1 MHLWS
6 AAAKQVNKGRVE
18 GQDRMS
24 HTNEVIVT
32 VLDGVSARA
41 NVRTV
46 NACEKMKLML
56 YSGQYPLL
64 VLTNNTL
71 TSLPSLNRT
80 TCLLTFHL
88 FAFQSGLNQRSS
100 IYFVTAACP

>member
-1 MHLWS
+1 
-6 AAAKQVNKGRVE
+6 
-18 GQDRMS
+18 MS
-24 HTNEVIVT
+24 HMNEVIVT
-32 VLDGVSARA
+32 VLDSVSARA
-41 NVRTV
+41 DVRTV
-46 NACEKMKLML
+46 KACEKMKLML

-80 TCLLTFHL
+80 TWLLTFHL

-100 IYFVTAACP
+100 VYFVTAACP